1 MTEGR
6 EMIIA
11 VSPSDKGSCNPRD
24 FTDLHIRW
32 SPKEGSPAVDTEGC
46 LVFPRA
52 KAGERPKPRRA
63 PPETFALLHEL
74 AASCHSVASSSKD
87 FLIHHSASHTFFRG
101 RLDERAVDGTWYRLR
116 VISDEPP
123 RLERLGCPMPSVYVD
138 QLLDPA
144 FSKGGLITILG
155 QAGSGKTH
163 TASAT
168 VVSRLHKFGG
178 MAFTVEDPP
187 ELPLNGWHGE
197 EGYCTQ
203 ASVAGDDGRDW
214 VESMRGALRS
224 QPVGTDLIM
233 YLGEL
238 RDAESAQMALRA
250 ATNGFLVICTSFASD
265 IISGLEAILNLAGRE
280 HAHTLAHVLRVAVYQ
295 NLVQSEQRLLVDS
308 LVSDGPTSK
317 VGVIIRSGDFRPLE
331 DEGRYQ
337 KNQIKVE
344 FMRRNGR
351 QPATAAA

>member
-1 MTEGR
+1 MTTGDFSASEAR
-6 EMIIA
+6 NDA
-11 VSPSDKGSCNPRD
+11 ACNPRD

-32 SPKEGSPAVDTEGC
+32 SSKEGSPSVDTADC

-63 PPETFALLHEL
+63 PQESFTLLHEL

-87 FLIHHSASHTFFRG
+87 FLIHHSASQTFFRG
-101 RLDERAVDGTWYRLR
+101 RLDERAVDGKWYRLR

-123 RLERLGCPMPSVYVD
+123 KLEKLAFPMPGVYVD
-138 QLLDPA
+138 QLLDA
-144 FSKGGLITILG
+144 SYSKGGLIVILG

-197 EGYCTQ
+197 GYCTQ

-224 QPVGTDLIM
+224 QPVGTDLMM

-238 RDAESAQMALRA
+238 RDAAAAQMALRA

-265 IISGLEAILNLAGRE
+265 IISGLEAVLNLAGRE
-280 HAHTLAHVLRVAVYQ
+280 HAHTLAHVLRVAIYQ
-295 NLVQSEQRLLVDS
+295 SLVQTEERLLVDS
-308 LVSDGPTSK
+308 LTSEGPASK
-317 VGVIIRSGDFRPLE
+317 VGVIIRSGDLRPLE
-331 DEGRYQ
+331 DESRYQ
-337 KNQIKVE
+337 KNQIRIE
-344 FMRRNGR
+344 FMRRNAR
-351 QPATAAA
+351 QPAAASA